1 MNSDFVCLFLSIIF
15 FVSDYLLKIK
25 KNEHRQ
31 IILQLQKTNL
41 IIGDIA
47 VWELK
52 LVFEKLKVEKTSE
65 KLKWL

>member
-1 MNSDFVCLFLSIIF
+1 MTSDFVCLFLSIIF